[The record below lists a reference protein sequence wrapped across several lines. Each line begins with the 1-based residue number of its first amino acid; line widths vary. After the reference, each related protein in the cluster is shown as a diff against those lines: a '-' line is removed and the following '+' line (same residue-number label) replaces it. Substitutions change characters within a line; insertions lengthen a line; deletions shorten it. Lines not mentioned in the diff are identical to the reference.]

1 MMNLKGDNIMKEKL
15 KLRTWVK
22 VVIVYIIIESLL
34 IGFLLV
40 ANKRVE
46 DLDHVPEVMLNE

>member
-1 MMNLKGDNIMKEKL
+1 MKEKL

-46 DLDHVPEVMLNE
+46 DLDNVPEVMLNE

>member
-1 MMNLKGDNIMKEKL
+1 MKEKL
-15 KLRTWVK
+15 KLKIWVK

-34 IGFLLV
+34 IGFLLF

>member
-1 MMNLKGDNIMKEKL
+1 MKEKL

-22 VVIVYIIIESLL
+22 VVIVYIVIESLL
-34 IGFLLV
+34 LGFLLL
-40 ANKRVE
+40 ANKRVV